1 LQSRVGSSTVW
12 FSRVQV
18 ALLAALVAAATAI
31 AIVSAGGNTASAGT
45 VLGTPGDGLS
55 ATIRTTSHGV
65 PHIVAS
71 DFEGLGYGYGYV
83 SAQANICVLAD
94 IYVTVNAERSR
105 WFGPTGTYE
114 QGGNGATQTNLNSD
128 FFFQRIKDRGIIE
141 GLLDLEPPR
150 GPRPEIEQGVRGYVA
165 GYNRWLRDTG
175 VDNIDDPRCAGDP
188 WVRPITEMDAY
199 RRFYQLG
206 LLASQGVAIDG
217 IAGAE
222 PPPGA
227 GPAQP
232 TSAEQQA
239 MIGELGGRL
248 PLGGIGSNMYGLG
261 RDATDNGRGMVLGN
275 PHFPW
280 DGSERFFESQLTIP
294 GQVNVSGGSLFGV
307 PVINIG
313 HTDHLAWSHTVS
325 TAFRFTPFELRLVP
339 GSPTTYIY
347 DGQPRDMR
355 RDVVTVTVRND
366 DGTLSE
372 QTRTLYS
379 SHHGSIFTSL
389 LGQPLFPWTP
399 TTAWAMGDANAGN
412 FRYLN
417 HFLEVNQAQSVQELR
432 EILERNQGI
441 PWVNT
446 VGADSNGD
454 AFYADISVVPHVTN
468 EKAAACNTEL
478 GRGTFEAL
486 GLPVLDG
493 SLSAC
498 EWGSDPDAVEPGIFG
513 PGNLPKLERSDYVT
527 NSNDSYW
534 LTNPD
539 QPLEG
544 FDRII
549 GDERT
554 ERSLRT
560 RSGLVM
566 VEQRLTGTDG
576 RPGDRYTL
584 RQLQDTVFSN
594 RQYAGELWRDELA
607 AFCEATPVMTGSSG
621 PVDVSEACP
630 VLRAWD
636 LHDDLDSRGAILF
649 RRFASRA
656 LGAVPV
662 TGTPGLYTNQFDAD
676 DAVHTPYGLNVAN
689 PVVERSFADA
699 VQDLRSNGIALDA
712 PLGDVQYE
720 RRGEERIPIHGGPG
734 VVGVFNAINT
744 VWDPPRG
751 NTYNNVPSGS
761 SFVMAAQF
769 TDDPDCPVDTRT
781 ILTYSQSTNPNSPYF
796 ADQTRMFSRKEW
808 KDEAYCEDEI
818 AADPNLEVQT
828 ISEGGNGFPRPKAAS
843 PVRVSLVPSYEEC
856 TAPNRTHG
864 PPLVFPSCA
873 PPRQT
878 SDRVTVGTPDANG
891 AAPTSVGLVR
901 VGVQVGQPGP
911 PDDSDV
917 AISASLTDLRCT
929 PGQGTTTCGDAN
941 SGGPADYT
949 GELEAVA
956 NIRVTDKFNDL
967 AAGGGTD
974 PATVVDFPFP
984 VTFSCSGTPVD
995 TGGACSVNTTANAV
1009 VPGAVTDGQ
1018 RAIVQLGQIRVNDGG
1033 PDGVVATADANQQF
1047 AVQGI
1052 FIP

>member
-1 LQSRVGSSTVW
+1 LKASVGSSFVR
-12 FSRVQV
+12 SNRVR
-18 ALLAALVAAATAI
+18 ALVLAALVAAAA
-31 AIVSAGGNTASAGT
+31 AVAMVSGGSAARAGQS
-45 VLGTPGDGLS
+45 LDEPGGLH

-65 PHIVAS
+65 PHILAS
-71 DFEGLGYGYGYV
+71 NFAGLGYGYGYV
-83 SAQANICVLAD
+83 AAKENICVLAD
-94 IYVTVNAERSR
+94 TYVTANAERSR
-105 WFGPTGTYE
+105 WFGPDGTYS

-128 FFFQRIKDRGIIE
+128 FFFQRIKDTGVIAE
-141 GLLDLEPPR
+141 LLSREPPR
-150 GPRPEIEQGVRGYVA
+150 GPRPEIKDAVRGYVA

-175 VDNIDDPRCAGDP
+175 VDNITDPRCDGEA

-199 RRFYQLG
+199 QRFYQLG

-217 IAGAE
+217 IGGAQPPAGE
-222 PPPGA
+222 
-227 GPAQP
+227 GPALP
-232 TSAEQQA
+232 TSAEQAQ
-239 MIGELGGRL
+239 MIGKLGERL
-248 PLGGIGSNMYGLG
+248 PLGGIGSNAYGLG
-261 RDATDNGRGMVLGN
+261 RDATENGRGMVLGN

-294 GQVNVSGGSLFGV
+294 GVVNVSGGSLFGV

-325 TAFRFTPFELRLVP
+325 TAFRFTPHELRLVP
-339 GSPTTYIY
+339 GSPTTYLY
-347 DGQPRDMR
+347 DGQPREMTADP
-355 RDVVTVTVRND
+355 VTVTVKD
-366 DGTLSE
+366 ADGSLGTRS
-372 QTRTLYS
+372 RTLYS
-379 SHHGSIFTSL
+379 SHHGPVMTSI
-389 LGQPLFPWTP
+389 LGLPLFPWTP
-399 TTAWAMGDANAGN
+399 ATAWSIGDANAGN

-417 HFLEVNQAQSVQELR
+417 HFFETNMAQSVQELR
-432 EILERNQGI
+432 EILERNQGV

-446 VGADSNGD
+446 IAADSEGD
-454 AFYADISVVPHVTN
+454 ALYADISVVPHVTN
-468 EKAAACNTEL
+468 EKALTCNTAL
-478 GRGTFEAL
+478 GRATYEAL

-513 PGNLPKLERSDYVT
+513 PGNLPKLFRSDYVT

-534 LTNPD
+534 LSNPD

-576 RPGDRYTL
+576 RPGHQYTL
-584 RQLQDTVFSN
+584 RQLQDTVFDN
-594 RQYAGELWRDELA
+594 RQHAGELWRDELA
-607 AFCEATPVMTGSSG
+607 GFCETTPTMTGTAG

-636 LHDDLDSRGAILF
+636 LKDDLDSRGAILF

-662 TGTPGLYTNQFDAD
+662 AGTPGLYTNQFDAN
-676 DAVHTPYGLNVAN
+676 DAVHTPYGLNIAN
-689 PVVERSFADA
+689 PAVEQSFADA
-699 VQDLRSNGIALDA
+699 VSDLRNAGIPLDA
-712 PLGDVQYE
+712 PLRDWQYE
-720 RRGEERIPIHGGPG
+720 RRGSERIPIHGGPG
-734 VVGVFNAINT
+734 GVGVFNAINVSWVGSGDT
-744 VWDPPRG
+744 PGFP
-751 NTYNNVPSGS
+751 NVPHGS

-769 TDDPDCPVDTRT
+769 TDDPDCPVDART

-796 ADQTRMFSRKEW
+796 ADQTRMFSDKEW
-808 KDEAYCEDEI
+808 KDEAFCEDEI
-818 AADPNLEVQT
+818 AADPNLEVT
-828 ISEGGNGFPRPKAAS
+828 SISEPTGYPRPRAAS
-843 PVRVSLVPSYEEC
+843 PLRVPLVPAYEAC

-864 PPLVFPSCA
+864 PPLAFPSCA
-873 PPRQT
+873 PPARP
-878 SDRVTVGTPDANG
+878 SALEVGTPDTNG
-891 AAPTSVGLVR
+891 AAPQSVGSVR
-901 VGVQVGQPGP
+901 LGVQVGDPGP

-917 AISASLTDLRCT
+917 SIAASITDVRC
-929 PGQGTTTCGDAN
+929 DAL
-941 SGGPADYT
+941 SQDGPCVDPNAAAGPDYV

-956 NIRVTDKFNDL
+956 ELRVTDKYNDPSP
-967 AAGGGTD
+967 GGGTE

-984 VTFSCSGTPVD
+984 VTMQCAGTPD
-995 TGGACSVNTTANAV
+995 DAGATCAVETTANAL
-1009 VPGAVTDGQ
+1009 VPGAVRDGK
-1018 RAIVQLGQIRVNDGG
+1018 RAVVQVGQIRVDDGG
-1033 PDGVVATADANQQF
+1033 PDGLAATAAGNARF